1 MAVVV
6 IVKACYVCQ
15 IVVNMNIKIIAWHLQ
30 FSIDIYMHL
39 YSIVGLGFGF
49 GWWCCCCG
57 LRITGLYEV
66 IKKKI
71 HFSEHEITV
80 KLYVCLSPDMVSK
93 LCYVGRFIGKFICSY
108 QANGGSYVEKILS
121 TTLR

>member
-39 YSIVGLGFGF
+39 YSIVVLGFGLVVVLLLWLKDH
-49 GWWCCCCG
+49 G
-57 LRITGLYEV
+57 
-66 IKKKI
+66 
-71 HFSEHEITV
+71 
-80 KLYVCLSPDMVSK
+80 
-93 LCYVGRFIGKFICSY
+93 FI
-108 QANGGSYVEKILS
+108 
-121 TTLR
+121 